1 MVKSLVLTVL
11 TQVSFRHKIFFNL
24 VMNTFLYIFSVCGS
38 ASCNKNNGQL
48 TPVAQAE
55 YLPPAD
61 DDVDEEVED
70 DAEEDNETEEEEVE
84 DVVEETESSAL
95 TFAVAT
101 TLYSFT
107 LL

>member
-1 MVKSLVLTVL
+1 MVGVHNLKFCKI
-11 TQVSFRHKIFFNL
+11 SFFKI
-24 VMNTFLYIFSVCGS
+24 YFSVCGS

-55 YLPPAD
+55 YLPPAE

-70 DAEEDNETEEEEVE
+70 DAEEDNETEEEEA
-84 DVVEETESSAL
+84 EEAEEVESSAL
-95 TFAVAT
+95 TVAVAT

>member
-1 MVKSLVLTVL
+1 MFL
-11 TQVSFRHKIFFNL
+11 NP
-24 VMNTFLYIFSVCGS
+24 VMHPILYIFSVCGS

-84 DVVEETESSAL
+84 DVVEETEESSAL

>member
-1 MVKSLVLTVL
+1 M
-11 TQVSFRHKIFFNL
+11 
-24 VMNTFLYIFSVCGS
+24 YFSVCGS

-55 YLPPAD
+55 FIPPAE

-70 DAEEDNETEEEEVE
+70 DAEDNETEEEEVE
-84 DVVEETESSAL
+84 EVEEVEESSAL

>member
-1 MVKSLVLTVL
+1 MDPVPKAAALPFLL
-11 TQVSFRHKIFFNL
+11 KI
-24 VMNTFLYIFSVCGS
+24 YFSVCGS

-55 YLPPAD
+55 YLPPAE

-70 DAEEDNETEEEEVE
+70 DAEEDNETEEEDAEEAEEV
-84 DVVEETESSAL
+84 ESSAL
-95 TFAVAT
+95 TVAVAT